1 MLNVRIYLHTSFGI
15 LVLCC
20 YSKLIPYFFS
30 YIYTTKKRLRVTFFF
45 VFHPPSER
53 RPMVLS
59 HPSSG
64 KWGASDRLP
73 CNLSAPTPSPDQP
86 PTARRLPHRLCPT
99 PSPSQR
105 KMLLLGRKGVQPLNL
120 LAKWSSL
127 WNSSM
132 FWLISPQFLSYKIF
146 ASLG

>member
-45 VFHPPSER
+45 VFHTPSER
-53 RPMVLS
+53 RPMVLRR
-59 HPSSG
+59 PSSG
-64 KWGASDRLP
+64 KQGASDHLP

-86 PTARRLPHRLCPT
+86 PTQHAAFPIGSARRPPPH
-99 PSPSQR
+99 
-105 KMLLLGRKGVQPLNL
+105 KGRCCCSGGKECSHLTCWQNDRVFVIPVHVYEEEP
-120 LAKWSSL
+120 
-127 WNSSM
+127 
-132 FWLISPQFLSYKIF
+132 I
-146 ASLG
+146 